1 MNANAAQRCV
11 LILISALLICWDS
24 AFAQTQQQ
32 DAERMQREGVE
43 RADAAA
49 RAQGM
54 EQTRQMQE
62 RSRQEEL
69 RRNSES
75 NSSTGG
81 GYTPAP
87 SGASGGSSAGTGAGR
102 TDFRALG
109 KELLRLPP
117 LPVERNALLG
127 NWRLEGGGQQS
138 KALEFALTGRG
149 ATPGLGE
156 LMGFLQ
162 SAESGQ
168 LACDVSFG
176 SGITFTPTTFSSGGA
191 AGMVGGPVAYR
202 SRKKGVIVAIPGDS
216 RANPMFFEI
225 VGPDR
230 IKSVNMDCALVRV
243 GAPAANAASNA
254 ATAPGNARAGAS
266 SPSAPPA
273 AGGLPQVAAVAPAPP
288 RSTLARPSPEVC
300 RNRLLD
306 KLGVVGVNQ
315 VRAMSDARFRE
326 TTIEGKVPNTN
337 NLRLDLRGSACD
349 DPRIKASLYD
359 FDANGMLES
368 ITYVWDRPAGPA
380 PAPIFSERVTHLTR
394 VLSLPPP
401 QSPGR
406 LQADTSVG
414 RLILQDM
421 PERNLMLEAYK
432 AKR

>member
-1 MNANAAQRCV
+1 MRAV
-11 LILISALLICWDS
+11 LIAIVLAALSTAASAQYDASDPRSNIYNNESLRR
-24 AFAQTQQQ
+24 Q
-32 DAERMQREGVE
+32 DEIKRNEE
-43 RADAAA
+43 AA
-49 RAQGM
+49 RSNQNA
-54 EQTRQMQE
+54 EQTYG
-62 RSRQEEL
+62 SKP
-69 RRNSES
+69 
-75 NSSTGG
+75 SS
-81 GYTPAP
+81 P
-87 SGASGGSSAGTGAGR
+87 SGGSSAGTGPGG
-102 TDFRALG
+102 TDYRALG

-117 LPVERNALLG
+117 LPVERNVLLG
-127 NWRLEGGGQQS
+127 SWRVEGGGQQS
-138 KALEFALTGRG
+138 GVLEFGLTGRG
-149 ATPGLGE
+149 ATPGMGE
-156 LMGFLQ
+156 MMGFLK
-162 SAESGQ
+162 SIETGQ
-168 LACDVSFG
+168 LTCDMSFG
-176 SGITFTPTTFSSGGA
+176 RGVTFTPTTFSSGGA

-230 IKSVNMDCALVRV
+230 IVAVNVGCPLVRV

-266 SPSAPPA
+266 GPSAPPA
-273 AGGLPQVAAVAPAPP
+273 TGALPQVAAVAPAPT
-288 RSTLARPSPEVC
+288 RSTLERPSPEVC

-349 DPRIKASLYD
+349 DPRIKATLYD

-432 AKR
+432 AKK

>member
-1 MNANAAQRCV
+1 
-11 LILISALLICWDS
+11 
-24 AFAQTQQQ
+24 
-32 DAERMQREGVE
+32 
-43 RADAAA
+43 
-49 RAQGM
+49 
-54 EQTRQMQE
+54 
-62 RSRQEEL
+62 
-69 RRNSES
+69 
-75 NSSTGG
+75 
-81 GYTPAP
+81 
-87 SGASGGSSAGTGAGR
+87 
-102 TDFRALG
+102 
-109 KELLRLPP
+109 
-117 LPVERNALLG
+117 
-127 NWRLEGGGQQS
+127 
-138 KALEFALTGRG
+138 
-149 ATPGLGE
+149 
-156 LMGFLQ
+156 MGFLQ

-243 GAPAANAASNA
+243 GAPVANAAANV
-254 ATAPGNARAGAS
+254 ATAPGNARTGAATS
-266 SPSAPPA
+266 STPPA
-273 AGGLPQVAAVAPAPP
+273 TGARPQVAAVAPAPP
-288 RSTLARPSPEVC
+288 PSTLARPSPEVC

-315 VRAMSDARFRE
+315 VRAMSDVRFKE
-326 TTIEGKVPNTN
+326 AAIEGKEPNTG

-359 FDANGMLES
+359 FDANGMLQS
-368 ITYVWDRPAGPA
+368 ITYVWDRPPGPA